1 MSHDEGPVPGG
12 ADSGD
17 QVAGDG
23 RWWYCTCRSEAAK
36 EKPEFDLIEK
46 GKLGLEYTI
55 VIVTLRKMQSSK
67 NEEENYRS
75 EPETKDEENKMC
87 LAWGSCNTT
96 KYYNLA
102 RLARLD
108 NKSCWDLFYR
118 HDFL

>member
-1 MSHDEGPVPGG
+1 MEIRWQGNGG
-12 ADSGD
+12 GD
-17 QVAGDG
+17 TEHA
-23 RWWYCTCRSEAAK
+23 EAAK

-55 VIVTLRKMQSSK
+55 LIVTLRKMQSSM

-108 NKSCWDLFYR
+108 NKELLRFI
-118 HDFL
+118 L